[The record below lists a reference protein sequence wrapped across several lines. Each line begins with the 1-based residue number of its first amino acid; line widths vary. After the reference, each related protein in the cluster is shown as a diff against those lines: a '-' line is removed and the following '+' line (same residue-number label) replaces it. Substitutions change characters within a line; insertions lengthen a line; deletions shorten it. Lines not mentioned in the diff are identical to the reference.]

1 MSMKAAVLY
10 GAHQPLV
17 VDEVSLLPPRHGEV
31 RVRFAAS
38 GVCHSDLHY
47 IKGDRT
53 CPMPVVMGHE
63 GAGVVEEVGAGV
75 SYVQPGDHVILSLV
89 PACGRCED
97 CVAGR
102 PNLCAVR
109 YTLNGNLPDG
119 TTRLR
124 KGQDE
129 IKHFAC
135 VSSFAEYGVVPE
147 GSLVRIDKDMPL
159 EQAALIGCCVT
170 TGVGAALWTAKVQP
184 GTSVVVIGCGG
195 VGLNIVQGAALAG
208 AERIIA
214 VDTVP
219 SKLEY
224 AEAFGATHQV
234 NASAVDPIQA
244 VRDLTKGHGADYAF
258 EAIGLTETSI
268 QALQSTRRGGK
279 AIIVG
284 VIRQGAQLTI
294 DPDFLHQDRQLL
306 GCTYGSANMRAG
318 MPQLIDLY
326 RAKKLKLDELVS
338 RTYKLEDINEAF
350 EALDHGEVARS
361 IIAYR

>member
-1 MSMKAAVLY
+1 MQAAVLY
-10 GAHQPLV
+10 EAHQPLV
-17 VDEVSLLPPRHGEV
+17 IEELSLLPPETGEV

-53 CPMPVVMGHE
+53 CPMPVVLGHE
-63 GAGVVEEVGAGV
+63 GAGVVEEVGPGV
-75 SYVQPGDHVILSLV
+75 TYVQPGDQVILSLV

-102 PNLCAVR
+102 PNLCEVR
-109 YTLNGNLPDG
+109 YTLRGNLPNG

-124 KGQDE
+124 KGGQE

-135 VSSFAEYGVVPE
+135 VSSFAEYAVVPE
-147 GSLVRIDKDMPL
+147 GSVVKIGQDMPL
-159 EQAALIGCCVT
+159 DKAALIGCCVT

-195 VGLNIVQGAALAG
+195 VGLNIIQGAALAG

-214 VDTVP
+214 VDTFG

-224 AEAFGATHQV
+224 AEVFGATHTI
-234 NASAVDPIQA
+234 NASEMDPVAA
-244 VRDLTKGHGADYAF
+244 VREITKGRGVDYAF
-258 EAIGLTETSI
+258 EAIGLTETSV
-268 QALQSTRRGGK
+268 QALQCTRRGGK
-279 AIIVG
+279 AVIVG

-306 GCTYGSANMRAG
+306 GCTYGSANMRAN
-318 MPQLIDLY
+318 MPQLVDLY
-326 RAKKLKLDELVS
+326 QAKKLKLDELVS
-338 RTYKLEDINEAF
+338 RTFRLEEINTAF
-350 EALDHGEVARS
+350 EIMEHGEVARS
-361 IIAYR
+361 VIAYG

>member
-1 MSMKAAVLY
+1 MQAAVLY
-10 GAHQPLV
+10 EADQPLAI
-17 VDEVSLLPPRHGEV
+17 EELTLLPPKTGEV
-31 RVRFAAS
+31 RVRYAAS

-47 IKGDRT
+47 IKGDRI

-63 GAGVVEEVGAGV
+63 GAGVVEEVGPGV
-75 SYVQPGDHVILSLV
+75 TYVAPGDHVILSLV

-102 PNLCAVR
+102 PNLCVVR
-109 YTLNGNLPDG
+109 YTLDGNLPDG

-124 KGQDE
+124 KGAQE

-147 GSLVRIDKDMPL
+147 GSLVKIDADVPL
-159 EQAALIGCCVT
+159 DKGALIGCCVT
-170 TGVGAALWTAKVQP
+170 TGVGAALWTAQVQP

-195 VGLNIVQGAALAG
+195 VGLNIIQGAVLAG

-214 VDTVP
+214 VDTLP

-224 AEAFGATHQV
+224 AEVFGATHTV
-234 NASAVDPIQA
+234 NASESDPVEA
-244 VRDLTKGHGADYAF
+244 VRDLTKGRGTDYAF
-258 EAIGLTETSI
+258 EAIGLTHTSV
-268 QALQSTRRGGK
+268 QALQCTRRGGK
-279 AIIVG
+279 AVIVG
-284 VIRQGAQLTI
+284 VIRHGAELTI
-294 DPDFLHQDRQLL
+294 NPDFLHQDRQLL

-318 MPQLIDLY
+318 MPQLVELY

-338 RTYKLEDINEAF
+338 RVYRLEGINDAF
-350 EALDHGEVARS
+350 VALDQGEVARS
-361 IIAYR
+361 IISYS